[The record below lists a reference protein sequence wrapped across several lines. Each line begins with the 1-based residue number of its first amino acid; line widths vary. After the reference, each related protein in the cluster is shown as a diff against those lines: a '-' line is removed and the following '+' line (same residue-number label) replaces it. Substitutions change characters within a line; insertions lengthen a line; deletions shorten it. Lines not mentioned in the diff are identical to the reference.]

1 MLRNRLEQLLR
12 PVVETLGYELWELEF
27 AARAKGGLLRL
38 YIDVASGITL
48 DDCEKVSHAVSDV
61 LDAAD
66 PIPGHYTLEVSSPGL
81 DRVLRTPEQF
91 TRYLG
96 AQVRVEMTQAIG
108 GRRRFVGR
116 VASVNGDDLTL
127 AAEEGSLVL
136 PISDIHR
143 ARLVPEY

>member
-1 MLRNRLEQLLR
+1 VLRNRLEQLLR

-96 AQVRVEMTQAIG
+96 AQVRVEMAQAIG

-116 VASVNGDDLTL
+116 VASVHGGDLTL
-127 AAEEGSLVL
+127 ATEEGSMVL